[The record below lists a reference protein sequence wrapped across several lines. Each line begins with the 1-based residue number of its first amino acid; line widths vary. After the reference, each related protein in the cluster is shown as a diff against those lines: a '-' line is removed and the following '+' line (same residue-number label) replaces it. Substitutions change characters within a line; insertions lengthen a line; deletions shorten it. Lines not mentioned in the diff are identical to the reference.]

1 MTKCYICH
9 EVITDDVDIVLM
21 SVHPG
26 EHFITASAGAH
37 RTCYEKHNYVSGYG
51 FQVEGRWM
59 NRKEYLQ
66 F

>member
-1 MTKCYICH
+1 MKCYICH
-9 EVITDDVDIVLM
+9 ETIADGVDNVLM

-26 EHFITASAGAH
+26 KYFITASAGAH
-37 RTCYEKHNYVSGYG
+37 RTCYEEYNYVSGYA
-51 FQVEGRWM
+51 FQVEGKWI